1 MAVPKRRLRRIDKMR
16 TRILLVL
23 MICCGVCSPNSSI
36 AAGLGKAVVRGGGK
50 TMARS
55 LRRPIYRP
63 KAFDLRRDR
72 MTPLRPLKQERM
84 VDRYTRS
91 ATALS
96 EQKRGIPA
104 NRHMTSVSTRR
115 PLTASSAKVRLGLS
129 TKPDVVERI
138 IIPKG
143 TPLHFNKV
151 VGGKPGYGE
160 ITAASRL
167 PSSSMRR
174 VIKLK
179 P

>member
-1 MAVPKRRLRRIDKMR
+1 MR
-16 TRILLVL
+16 MRSLIIL
-23 MICCGVCSPNSSI
+23 MIFCDVCFPCKSI

-50 TMARS
+50 SVARS
-55 LRRPIYRP
+55 LQRPIYRP
-63 KAFDLRRDR
+63 RAFDLKRDR
-72 MTPLRPLKQERM
+72 RTPLRPLKKERT

-91 ATALS
+91 ATASNELR
-96 EQKRGIPA
+96 RGIPP

-115 PLTASSAKVRLGLS
+115 PLTGSSAKLRLGLS

-138 IIPKG
+138 RLPKS

-160 ITAASRL
+160 MTAPSRL
-167 PSSSMRR
+167 PSSSIRR
-174 VIKLK
+174 VIKLR

>member
-1 MAVPKRRLRRIDKMR
+1 MR
-16 TRILLVL
+16 TRSLIVL
-23 MICCGVCSPNSSI
+23 MICFGVCFPYCSI

-50 TMARS
+50 SVARS

-72 MTPLRPLKQERM
+72 ITPLRTLKQERT

-91 ATALS
+91 ATALT
-96 EQKRGIPA
+96 ELKRGISP
-104 NRHMTSVSTRR
+104 NRHMTSISTRR
-115 PLTASSAKVRLGLS
+115 PLTASSAKLRLGLP

-138 IIPKG
+138 TVPKG

-160 ITAASRL
+160 ITAPSRL
-167 PSSSMRR
+167 PSSSIRR